1 MLPQHLSCTYSALP
15 MSAIDRYYWYSLLL
29 LHPTLGC
36 VALLALA
43 IGHRLTCNRGCRS
56 PVRLALL
63 CGMSAEVRIAEYT
76 QGERAEPELD
86 ADSASAS
93 EENGVTATSKPTE
106 HPNGQD
112 TAVGTIGPPPLT
124 VKEAQA
130 FFPPGTT
137 PQPPPLSLP
146 PTALSFLASH
156 PLRYPVLSLMRQWA
170 NLQRERFCPPSS
182 YSTASRSSL
191 TIVDGSPLVGGS
203 ALTFIRG
210 TKDRPAAFTRVVCC
224 QESEE
229 WAAAIEANAASYGAD
244 GKVTVV
250 RQHPFA
256 YFQSRYEADSKYAC
270 MYIDPA
276 VPSDSLQMQLTA
288 SNDDYTLS
296 SPFTFDVNK
305 PFTLLSHCIQ
315 HMLQHSRHAVPLLI
329 LSLPAAFSTSLYR
342 SLARYSA
349 EEVNIAKPHAIQF
362 LILALNPNTTTAAT
376 SSSTAATATSV
387 AVARPHPYADPSI
400 PLSSSHRQLSYLFHS
415 TLLQQRLKQL
425 LSTQLYRCPI
435 AQGRLWAC
443 LEAAMRGAAGGGDV
457 DDEAV
462 YTRLRQCYH
471 DELLP
476 TDECKDI
483 RKRKEA
489 AKCAG
494 CGGEAEDGRAN
505 SRVTE
510 LVDLIRQHTFPSPLP
525 RSPAS
530 LLDVGCSEGSI
541 TGALAA
547 ALSVPASAAHGCDVR
562 EVARS
567 AAFTFSLITST
578 TLPYPSNSFHLVLA
592 LMSLHHIDTVTTS
605 LAEIARVLVPGGVLL
620 VREHDLSFP
629 QLAPLLDVMH
639 GLYTRVWS
647 DPAEQPAFCDDYYAH
662 YRPRAVWTQMV
673 EAAGLVRCRE
683 SPDGRR
689 QMWDGPG
696 GERRGGR
703 DGYVKNPFQ
712 YYYALYEKP
721 VAGQTV
727 AREEGDAMSH
737 SEKKRRA
744 DVNAERAD
752 ERGDVKRRAG

>member
-1 MLPQHLSCTYSALP
+1 MTSWPALGFGFRLLACPAPLCDMSTEVELAENGQAEQAMPETDPLSSQQHHAGTA
-15 MSAIDRYYWYSLLL
+15 AAK
-29 LHPTLGC
+29 PTLLSEASQS
-36 VALLALA
+36 VA
-43 IGHRLTCNRGCRS
+43 T
-56 PVRLALL
+56 
-63 CGMSAEVRIAEYT
+63 T
-76 QGERAEPELD
+76 
-86 ADSASAS
+86 DS
-93 EENGVTATSKPTE
+93 
-106 HPNGQD
+106 
-112 TAVGTIGPPPLT
+112 PPLT
-124 VKEAQA
+124 AKEAQA
-130 FFPPGTT
+130 FFPPGPT

-146 PTALSFLASH
+146 STALSFLASY
-156 PLRYPVLSLMRQWA
+156 PLRYPILSLMRQWA

-191 TIVDGSPLVGGS
+191 TIVDCSPLVGGS

-210 TKDRPAAFTRVVCC
+210 TKERPAAFTRVVCC
-224 QESEE
+224 QEDEE
-229 WAAAIEANAASYGAD
+229 WEAAIEANAASYGAE

-250 RQHPFA
+250 RHHPFT
-256 YFQSRYEADSKYAC
+256 YFQSRYEAESKYAC
-270 MYIDPA
+270 MYLDPA
-276 VPSDSLQMQLTA
+276 VPSPSLRLQLTA
-288 SNDDYTLS
+288 SNDDYHLS
-296 SPFTFDVNK
+296 PPFTFDGHE
-305 PFTLLSHCIQ
+305 PFTLLSQCLR
-315 HMLQHSRHAVPLLI
+315 HMLQHSKHAVPLLI
-329 LSLPAAFSTSLYR
+329 LPLPASFSTSLLC
-342 SLARYSA
+342 SLARFHA
-349 EEVNIAKPHAIQF
+349 EEINIAKADGIQF
-362 LILALNPNTTTAAT
+362 LILALNPYTATAASSSSSTTAAA
-376 SSSTAATATSV
+376 STV
-387 AVARPHPYADPSI
+387 VVRPHPYSDPSI
-400 PLSSSHRQLSYLFHS
+400 PLSPSHRQLSYLFHS
-415 TLLQQRLKQL
+415 SLLQQRLKQL
-425 LSTQLYRCPI
+425 LTTQLYRCPI

-443 LEAAMRGAAGGGDV
+443 LEGAMRGAGGDV
-457 DDEAV
+457 DDEVV
-462 YTRLRQCYH
+462 YTRLRHCYH
-471 DELLP
+471 NELLP

-494 CGGEAEDGRAN
+494 CGGEAEDGRAS

-510 LVDLIRQHTFPSPLP
+510 LVDLIRQHSFPSPLP
-525 RSPAS
+525 RSPVS

-547 ALSVPASAAHGCDVR
+547 ALGVPAAAAHGCDVR

-578 TLPYPSNSFHLVLA
+578 TLPYSSNSVRLVLA

-605 LAEIARVLVPGGVLL
+605 LAEIHRVLVPGGILL

-662 YRPRAVWTQMV
+662 YRPRATWGEMLQ
-673 EAAGLVRCRE
+673 AAGLVRCKE

-721 VAGQTV
+721 VGVQQTAVGGENGAVMHGEKRQRAGE
-727 AREEGDAMSH
+727 A
-737 SEKKRRA
+737 
-744 DVNAERAD
+744 NAESED

>member
-1 MLPQHLSCTYSALP
+1 MP
-15 MSAIDRYYWYSLLL
+15 
-29 LHPTLGC
+29 
-36 VALLALA
+36 
-43 IGHRLTCNRGCRS
+43 
-56 PVRLALL
+56 L
-63 CGMSAEVRIAEYT
+63 CGMTAQAEMAENGQAEQSEPAQVAATSPSAQHDQATSTTASR
-76 QGERAEPELD
+76 ELLGK
-86 ADSASAS
+86 SASQIGTVDRPS
-93 EENGVTATSKPTE
+93 LTAR
-106 HPNGQD
+106 D
-112 TAVGTIGPPPLT
+112 
-124 VKEAQA
+124 AQA
-130 FFPPGTT
+130 FFPPG
-137 PQPPPLSLP
+137 PAPHPPHLSLP
-146 PTALSFLASH
+146 TSALTFLASY

-170 NLQRERFCPPSS
+170 SLQRERFCPPSS

-191 TIVDGSPLVGGS
+191 TIVDGSPLIGGS

-224 QESEE
+224 QYDDE
-229 WAAAIEANAASYGAD
+229 WATAIEANAASYGAD
-244 GKVTVV
+244 SRVTVV
-250 RQHPFA
+250 RQHVFA
-256 YFQSRYEADSKYAC
+256 YFQKRYEADSKYAC
-270 MYIDPA
+270 MYIDPSI
-276 VPSDSLQMQLTA
+276 PSTLLRMQLTA

-296 SPFTFDVNK
+296 PPVTFDDNT
-305 PFTLLSHCIQ
+305 TLTLFSHCLR

-329 LSLPAAFSTSLYR
+329 LSLPASFSTSLLC
-342 SLARYSA
+342 SLARFHA
-349 EEVNIAKPHAIQF
+349 VEVKIARSHGVQF
-362 LILALNPNTTTAAT
+362 LTLALNPKATAAA
-376 SSSTAATATSV
+376 SSSSSAAAAAAEV
-387 AVARPHPYADPSI
+387 VVRPHPYSDPSI
-400 PLSSSHRQLSYLFHS
+400 PLAPSHHQLSYLFHS
-415 TLLQQRLKQL
+415 SLLQQRLKQL

-435 AQGRLWAC
+435 AQSRLWLC
-443 LEAAMRGAAGGGDV
+443 LEGAMKGASGEV
-457 DDEAV
+457 DDEVV
-462 YTRLRQCYH
+462 YTRLRHCYH
-471 DELLP
+471 NELLP
-476 TDECKDI
+476 MDECRDI

-510 LVDLIRQHTFPSPLP
+510 LVDLIRQHTFPAPLP

-547 ALSVPASAAHGCDVR
+547 ALGVPAASAHGCDVR

-578 TLPYPSNSFHLVLA
+578 TLPYPSNSVHLVLA
-592 LMSLHHIDTVTTS
+592 LMSLHHIDTVTTT
-605 LAEIARVLVPGGVLL
+605 LAEIYRALVPGGVLL

-662 YRPRAVWTQMV
+662 YRARAVWSEMV
-673 EAAGLVRCRE
+673 EAAGLVRCKE

-689 QMWDGPG
+689 QVWDGPG

-721 VAGQTV
+721 VDGQRTA
-727 AREEGDAMSH
+727 ARGEESALLQ
-737 SEKKRRA
+737 SEKRRRA
-744 DVNAERAD
+744 ADATDGAAD
-752 ERGDVKRRAG
+752 ERGNVKRRAS